1 MLKLVQ
7 RKIQRTDRLI
17 SQESE
22 GGRWREVG
30 LTLLLKKK
38 RKSNCMSIEKKSF
51 ALQLVICSLQS
62 CKIAQRQ

>member
-38 RKSNCMSIEKKSF
+38 KSNCMSIEKN
-51 ALQLVICSLQS
+51 LLHCN
-62 CKIAQRQ
+62 

>member
-38 RKSNCMSIEKKSF
+38 RKSNCMSIEKN
-51 ALQLVICSLQS
+51 LLHCN
-62 CKIAQRQ
+62 